1 MQLKL
6 FEACFMPALILGIE
20 TRGCLKKEE
29 IKEMERIQGKALN
42 EYLNY
47 HWDIDRNRNMVC
59 RTESAICN
67 IDAVS

>member
-1 MQLKL
+1 MEEIRVQLKL
-6 FEACFMPALILGIE
+6 FEAYFMPALILGIE

-47 HWDIDRNRNMVC
+47 HWDID
-59 RTESAICN
+59 
-67 IDAVS
+67 